1 MESLVLEL
9 QRLAYSSQSSMTDL
23 LRKSYVLSR
32 KLNLTDFSRILQSE
46 MEGYKDEDELPTYR
60 TIIGT
65 HLVYG
70 FPSKGFIEK
79 GLYKP
84 ISELEYYLQH
94 EVVKEKGR
102 LIYTVPNGDKDGKVK
117 VQQLSVQSS
126 QFYNVIDRVRNLIL
140 EWTLELEERGVLG
153 DNMTFSE
160 KEKKLASEA
169 TVIKNYFNG
178 NLINSPLQ
186 QCTDSSVQILEIG
199 TFNMEILNSI
209 LEQGKE
215 LMNQITKEDIKAEL
229 QADLAV
235 LETQLTSPKPKNGI
249 IKESLSSIRNI
260 AEGITGS
267 LLATGIVE
275 KIIPLLATL

>member
-1 MESLVLEL
+1 
-9 QRLAYSSQSSMTDL
+9 MTDL

-46 MEGYKDEDELPTYR
+46 MEGYKGEDELPAYR

-65 HLVYG
+65 PLVYG
-70 FPSKGFIEK
+70 FLSKGFIEK

-102 LIYTVPNGDKDGKVK
+102 LIYTVPSGDKDRKVK

-186 QCTDSSVQILEIG
+186 QCTDSSVQIIEIG

-249 IKESLSSIRNI
+249 IKESLSSVRNI

-275 KIIPLLATL
+275 KIIPLLAKL

>member
-9 QRLAYSSQSSMTDL
+9 QRLAYNSQSSMTDL

-32 KLNLTDFSRILQSE
+32 KLNLTEFSRILQSE
-46 MEGYKDEDELPTYR
+46 MEGYKDEDVLPAYR
-60 TIIGT
+60 MIIGVP
-65 HLVYG
+65 LVYG
-70 FPSKGFIEK
+70 FPSKGFSER

-94 EVVKEKGR
+94 EVVKEKGK
-102 LIYTVPNGDKDGKVK
+102 LIYTYPNEDKDGKRK
-117 VQQLSVQSS
+117 IQQLSVEAS
-126 QFYNVIDRVRNLIL
+126 QFYNVIDGVRNMIL

-153 DNMTFSE
+153 ENMTFSE
-160 KEKKLASEA
+160 KDKKLASEV
-169 TVIKNYFNG
+169 TVIKNNFNG

-186 QCTDSSVQILEIG
+186 QCTDNSVQILEIG

-215 LMNQITKEDIKAEL
+215 LMNQITNEDIKAEL

-249 IKESLSSIRNI
+249 IKEGLSSVRNI

-275 KIIPLLATL
+275 KIIPLLAML